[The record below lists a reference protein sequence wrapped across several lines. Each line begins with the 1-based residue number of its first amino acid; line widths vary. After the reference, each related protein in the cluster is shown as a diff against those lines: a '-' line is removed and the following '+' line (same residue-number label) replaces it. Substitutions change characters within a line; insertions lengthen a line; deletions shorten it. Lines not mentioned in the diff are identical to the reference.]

1 MIVDTHAHL
10 DFENYNDNLNQ
21 IIERAKENDVKK
33 IITAIR
39 VAATI
44 AGPGI

>member
-21 IIERAKENDVKK
+21 IIERAKKFSKEKT
-33 IITAIR
+33 IISVQNFFEVEYKR
-39 VAATI
+39 
-44 AGPGI
+44 